1 MITIQKQNSL
11 IIVAVIGEFTLSDYK
26 SFEDQIIYQS
36 TFEGKVN
43 VVIDLRD
50 MIDYTFDVAWEDIKF
65 MHEHGNDF
73 THIAIVT
80 DNQWQAWS
88 AWISNLF
95 TDAEVVVFDDYDK
108 AIDWVT
114 REDSSSTAN

>member
-1 MITIQKQNSL
+1 MITIQKQNNL

-26 SFEDQIIYQS
+26 QFEDQVIYQS

-43 VVIDLRD
+43 VVVDFRD
-50 MIDYTFDVAWEDIKF
+50 MLNYTVDVAWEDLKF

-73 THIAIVT
+73 SHVAVVT
-80 DNQWQAWS
+80 DDEWQTWS

-95 TDAEVVVFDDYDK
+95 TDAQVIVFNDYEK
-108 AIDWVT
+108 AVT
-114 REDSSSTAN
+114 WAASGDISPSV

>member
-11 IIVAVIGEFTLSDYK
+11 VIVAVIGEFTLSDYK
-26 SFEDQIIYQS
+26 SFEDQVIYQS

-43 VVIDLRD
+43 VVVDLRD
-50 MIDYTFDVAWEDIKF
+50 MIDYTVDVAWEDIKF
-65 MHEHGNDF
+65 MREHGNDF
-73 THIAIVT
+73 SHVAVVT

-95 TDAEVVVFDDYDK
+95 TDAEVIVFDDYNQAVEWATGED
-108 AIDWVT
+108 
-114 REDSSSTAN
+114 DSSSA

>member
-26 SFEDQIIYQS
+26 SFEEQIIYQS
-36 TFEGKVN
+36 TFEGKAN

-50 MIDYTFDVAWEDIKF
+50 MIDYTVDVAWEDLKF

-73 THIAIVT
+73 NHIAVVT
-80 DNQWQAWS
+80 DDQWQAWS

-95 TDAEVVVFDDYDK
+95 TDAEVVVFQDYDK

-114 REDSSSTAN
+114 REDSSSTAD